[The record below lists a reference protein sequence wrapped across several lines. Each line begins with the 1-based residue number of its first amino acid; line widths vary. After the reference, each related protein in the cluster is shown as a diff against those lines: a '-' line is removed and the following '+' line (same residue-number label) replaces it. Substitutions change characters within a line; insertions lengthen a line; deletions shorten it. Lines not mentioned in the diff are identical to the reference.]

1 MGCFLSALASPES
14 LPNWQSRNSERCAM
28 KTASLPIW
36 SSATL
41 TSSISSGFTTAIAS
55 ESWKPRSCGEIESF
69 LLELGNGFAFI
80 ARQKRIRV
88 DDEDFYIDLLLYHR
102 KLRRIVAVDLKLE
115 KFRPE
120 HAGQMEF
127 YLRWLAKHEQQ
138 PHEESP
144 LGLILC
150 SAKSQ
155 ERIELMELG
164 KSSIRVAEYLTVLP
178 PRDLLAKKLHEAI
191 RQAQARML
199 PESPPPPQTA

>member
-1 MGCFLSALASPES
+1 
-14 LPNWQSRNSERCAM
+14 M

-41 TSSISSGFTTAIAS
+41 MSWISSGFTTAIAS
-55 ESWKPRSCGEIESF
+55 ESRKPQSCERSNPSCS
-69 LLELGNGFAFI
+69 NSAMVSHFA
-80 ARQKRIRV
+80 AEANQGGR
-88 DDEDFYIDLLLYHR
+88 FYIDLLLYHR

-115 KFRPE
+115 IFRPE

-150 SAKSQ
+150 SAKLQ
-155 ERIELMELG
+155 EW
-164 KSSIRVAEYLTVLP
+164 
-178 PRDLLAKKLHEAI
+178 LLAKVICSCRSRSESAEGFVKDRRASDPGRGNSQRRSKLPDH
-191 RQAQARML
+191 RQ
-199 PESPPPPQTA
+199 SPF